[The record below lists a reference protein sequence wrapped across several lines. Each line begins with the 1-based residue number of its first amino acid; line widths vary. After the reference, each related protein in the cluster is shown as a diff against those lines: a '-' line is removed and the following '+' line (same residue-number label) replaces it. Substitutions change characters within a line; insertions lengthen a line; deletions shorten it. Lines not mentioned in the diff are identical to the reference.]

1 MYKPFLFHWSL
12 KSRATYFLRQFYE
25 LKLSRRTSFFYYK
38 FLELHVFDVELSAA
52 NYTKQWAHWLK
63 LLENFLNV
71 MDTEGVT
78 DDVKLNFL
86 MNHISSSV
94 YEYIIEWS
102 TYAVAVETP
111 KELYEEPTSEVFARD
126 ELLSCLQEECKSLDQ
141 FMKSLKQLR
150 IAISILLMLP
160 KTEMIMFEIC
170 SSVILKQ
177 TSSVKEY

>member
-1 MYKPFLFHWSL
+1 M
-12 KSRATYFLRQFYE
+12 
-25 LKLSRRTSFFYYK
+25 
-38 FLELHVFDVELSAA
+38 
-52 NYTKQWAHWLK
+52 
-63 LLENFLNV
+63 
-71 MDTEGVT
+71 
-78 DDVKLNFL
+78 
-86 MNHISSSV
+86 
-94 YEYIIEWS
+94 
-102 TYAVAVETP
+102 ETP